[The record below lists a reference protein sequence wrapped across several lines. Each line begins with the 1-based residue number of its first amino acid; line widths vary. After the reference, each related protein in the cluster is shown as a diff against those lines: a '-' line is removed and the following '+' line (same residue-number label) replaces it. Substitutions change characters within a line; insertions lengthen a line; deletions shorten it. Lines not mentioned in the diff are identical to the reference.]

1 LLQAAS
7 EDPEINRHAAV
18 QKQLIASRR
27 AAVGA
32 AVGSIRES
40 IRGMEAQV
48 EATQRMAVER
58 EQQRSI
64 VKEQLAGIRD
74 LVSEGYAPRNQ
85 ALQLE
90 RDLAENSAA
99 IADLQGRQISIRQS
113 TLEMRQRTINIE
125 SENRKNVDTELAN
138 VRRDV
143 GGLAAHYN
151 SLTQQL
157 EKTLVR
163 SPVAGQVVGLTVQ
176 TVGAVIGPGQKIM
189 DIVPED
195 ESLILE
201 SRIPP
206 HLIDRVHTGDP
217 VDARFTGFSHSP
229 QLVLEGKIMSISQDV
244 LNDPQPMPGQMPN
257 YYLARVAI
265 TPEGIAKL
273 GNRKMQPGM
282 QAEVVIR
289 TGERTL
295 LTYLLHPL
303 IKRVAASMKEE

>member
-1 LLQAAS
+1 
-7 EDPEINRHAAV
+7 
-18 QKQLIASRR
+18 
-27 AAVGA
+27 
-32 AVGSIRES
+32 
-40 IRGMEAQV
+40 
-48 EATQRMAVER
+48 
-58 EQQRSI
+58 
-64 VKEQLAGIRD
+64 
-74 LVSEGYAPRNQ
+74 
-85 ALQLE
+85 
-90 RDLAENSAA
+90 
-99 IADLQGRQISIRQS
+99 
-113 TLEMRQRTINIE
+113 
-125 SENRKNVDTELAN
+125 
-138 VRRDV
+138 
-143 GGLAAHYN
+143 
-151 SLTQQL
+151 
-157 EKTLVR
+157 
-163 SPVAGQVVGLTVQ
+163 VVGLTVQ